1 MTQKRK
7 FTYHIQQ
14 FVFSRLVYLH
24 VLSLS
29 VNLRFVWLTWS
40 IYTMFYVIRPPV
52 GWFMIIAS
60 QL

>member
-14 FVFSRLVYLH
+14 FVLSRLVYLH

-29 VNLRFVWLTWS
+29 VNLRFVWLTWL

-52 GWFMIIAS
+52 GWLMIIAS